1 MVVSGERKNLN
12 AKSYRDLKVW
22 QKSIELAREIYSTTR
37 EFPKDERF
45 GLTNQVR
52 RAGVSICSNIAEGQ
66 ARRTT
71 KDFVQFLYIS
81 RGSLA
86 ELDTQLTLSHK
97 LGYLDEENY
106 QKLLIQIDE
115 IQRMLFSM
123 IAKLGG
129 SR

>member
-1 MVVSGERKNLN
+1 VVSGERINLN

-22 QKSIELAREIYSTTR
+22 QKSIELARDLYSRTR
-37 EFPKDERF
+37 SFPEDERF

-106 QKLLIQIDE
+106 QKLLSQIDE
-115 IQRMLFSM
+115 IQRMLYGM
-123 IAKLGG
+123 ITKLGG

>member
-1 MVVSGERKNLN
+1 VVSGEQKNLK

-22 QKSIELAREIYSTTR
+22 QKSIELARDLYSKTR
-37 EFPKDERF
+37 TFPEDERF

-52 RAGVSICSNIAEGQ
+52 RAAVSICSNIAEGQ

-71 KDFVQFLYIS
+71 KDFIQFLHIS

-97 LGYLDEENY
+97 LGYLNEENY
-106 QKLLIQIDE
+106 QKLLNQIDE

-123 IAKLGG
+123 ITKLGG

>member
-1 MVVSGERKNLN
+1 
-12 AKSYRDLKVW
+12 
-22 QKSIELAREIYSTTR
+22 
-37 EFPKDERF
+37 
-45 GLTNQVR
+45 LTNQVR
-52 RAGVSICSNIAEGQ
+52 RAGVSVCSNIAEGQ

-115 IQRMLFSM
+115 IQRMLYGM
-123 IAKLGG
+123 ITKLGG

>member
-1 MVVSGERKNLN
+1 VVSGEQKNLK

-22 QKSIELAREIYSTTR
+22 QKSIELARDLYTKTR
-37 EFPKDERF
+37 TFPEDERF
-45 GLTNQVR
+45 GLTSQVR

-71 KDFVQFLYIS
+71 KDFVQFLHIS